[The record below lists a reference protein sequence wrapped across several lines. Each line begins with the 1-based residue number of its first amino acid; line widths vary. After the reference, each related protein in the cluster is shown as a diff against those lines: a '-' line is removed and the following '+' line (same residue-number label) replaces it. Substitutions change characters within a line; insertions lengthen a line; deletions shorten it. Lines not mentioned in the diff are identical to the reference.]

1 MMASDPLRGFT
12 VAITADRRAEE
23 QAELVRRRG
32 GEVLLGPVIRTL
44 PLGDEPDLAVAT
56 SALIA
61 QPPDL
66 VVLSTGLGVR
76 GWCSS
81 AEALDQ
87 MDELQAALA
96 GARVLARGPKAVG
109 AALSFGISV
118 DWQAPGATYV
128 EIVQELRGAPTV
140 RPDGTPVRLALQR
153 DGERESELASTL
165 TAIGF
170 DVVTV
175 PVYEWLLPL
184 DPSAARRLVS
194 AVADRSVDA
203 VTFTSA
209 HAVSNFGSIAASAG
223 QLDAVVDS
231 LNSGQVAAV
240 CVGPV
245 TASRIRGLGVDRCI
259 EPRNARLGAM
269 VQAMALSF
277 SGRSVELDLHGLIVR
292 MQGRFVSVGD
302 AAPVRLPERERAV
315 LEVLTRQPGAVWSK
329 QALLREVWR
338 EESDD
343 HVVEVTV
350 GRLRRRLGSA
360 GGSIETVMRRGYR
373 IAIN

>member
-1 MMASDPLRGFT
+1 MSSDPLRGFT

-23 QAELVRRRG
+23 QAELIRRRG

-44 PLGDEPDLAVAT
+44 PLGGEPDLAAAT
-56 SALIA
+56 SAVIA
-61 QPPDL
+61 DPPDV
-66 VVLSTGLGVR
+66 VVLSTALGVR

-81 AEALDQ
+81 AEALDRLE
-87 MDELQAALA
+87 DLQTALA
-96 GARVLARGPKAVG
+96 GARVLARGPKAAG
-109 AALSFGISV
+109 AAHSFGIEV
-118 DWQAPGATYV
+118 AWQAPGATYV
-128 EIVQELRGAPTV
+128 EIVEELRRAPTT

-153 DGERESELASTL
+153 DGERDSQLAATL
-165 TAIGF
+165 GEIGF
-170 DVVTV
+170 DVITV

-184 DPSAARRLVS
+184 DPVPARRLVT
-194 AVADRSVDA
+194 AVAERSVDA

-209 HAVSNFGSIAASAG
+209 HAVSNFGSIASSTG

-231 LNSGQVAAV
+231 LGSGQVTAV

-245 TASRIRGLGVDRCI
+245 TASRVRALGVERCI

-269 VQAMALSF
+269 VQAMALAF
-277 SGRSVELDLHGLIVR
+277 AGRSVELDLQGLIVR
-292 MQGRFVSVGD
+292 MQGRFVAVGD
-302 AAPVRLPERERAV
+302 AEPVRLPERERAV
-315 LEVLTRQPGAVWSK
+315 LEALTRQPGTVWSK